1 MRRIVKRLLKKYKYP
16 PEGQEDALKT
26 VISQCEMWT
35 DNLTDFEE
43 DRNTYDFSNAEY
55 DLMAAE
61 KTHTY
66 GK

>member
-1 MRRIVKRLLKKYKYP
+1 
-16 PEGQEDALKT
+16 
-26 VISQCEMWT
+26 MWT

-61 KTHTY
+61 NSSPY